1 MPELG
6 VAQSLPFGEILDAA
20 DRLTAAEQ
28 EALVAILR
36 RRLAERGRKRI
47 AADIAES
54 RQEFKSGACRP
65 AIVDELLDE
74 IQS

>member
-54 RQEFKSGACRP
+54 RGIRLEREVVVWRRG
-65 AIVDELLDE
+65 
-74 IQS
+74 

>member
-1 MPELG
+1 M
-6 VAQSLPFGEILDAA
+6 AQTLPFGEVLDAA
-20 DRLTAAEQ
+20 DQLTADEQ

-36 RRLAERGRKRI
+36 RRLAEQGRKRI
-47 AADIAES
+47 AADIAEA

-65 AIVDELLDE
+65 ATIDELLDE